1 MHLIPTGSF
10 VIPSSPLSVGWDS
23 QNLVVEKHTF
33 AAKQRSGRSLVFL
46 FSHGTGFH
54 KEMYHPLIRHLINYM
69 RSQNIY
75 DTVDI
80 HVFAWDARLH
90 GESAIVNK
98 QKCHDQYRWE
108 DNALDTKQ
116 VIDYFD
122 LKKNYDALI
131 GVGHSLGGCCMVLL
145 ERLYPNTFDSLCL
158 IDPPLL
164 TKLTTIEE
172 TLKLSFYKT
181 KFRRDEWSNK
191 DEVLAY
197 LSKKPFWMK
206 FDPEVL
212 NNYTNYGMY
221 ITEQGS
227 VKLKCPMDH
236 EFEVLMCLAL
246 EGYATFEA
254 IKNLTLPTNIV
265 LASYSPLDNES
276 INKAIKNICS
286 KYVSTDMIEA
296 THQIPFEIPSALIPY
311 IIKAVQ
317 NIQFKKSHS
326 YSSRL

>member
-23 QNLVVEKHTF
+23 QNLAVEKHTF

-98 QKCHDQYRWE
+98 QKCHNQYR
-108 DNALDTKQ
+108 
-116 VIDYFD
+116 
-122 LKKNYDALI
+122 
-131 GVGHSLGGCCMVLL
+131 VLL

-191 DEVLAY
+191 DEVLAC

-227 VKLKCPMDH
+227 VKLKCPKDH
-236 EFEVLMCLAL
+236 EFEVLTCFAL

-276 INKAIKNICS
+276 IKKAIKNICS

-317 NIQFKKSHS
+317 NIQFKKYHS